1 MQPLSQV
8 PLVPVRFATLRV
20 ALFLCAPIVF
30 GQDTEEVDP
39 TTRGPEKGALV
50 IVGGGFVPQ
59 VIFDRF
65 FELAGGK
72 DAPLVVI
79 PTAQAG
85 EGFSADGR
93 SIQMFRQQGATD
105 VTMLHTR
112 DREVAD
118 SDAFIEPL
126 KKAKAIWFT
135 GGRQWRLVDSYLG
148 TKTEEAIHAVL
159 ERGGVVGGS
168 SAGATI
174 QGSYLVR
181 GAREG
186 NHIMMAPGYEE
197 GFALLRNAA
206 IDQHLLARQREKDL
220 LPVIECFPKLL
231 GVGIDEGTALVVQGT
246 QAEVI
251 GASKVYIYDIAR
263 KDALGDAFYL
273 PLEPGTQFDLE
284 ERMVLEIKP

>member
-8 PLVPVRFATLRV
+8 PLVPIRFATLCV
-20 ALFLCAPIVF
+20 ALFLRAPVVF
-30 GQDTEEVDP
+30 GQDTEEADP
-39 TTRGPEKGALV
+39 TTRGPENGSLV
-50 IVGGGFVPQ
+50 IVGGGYIPQ
-59 VIFDRF
+59 PIFDRF

-79 PTAQAG
+79 PTAQEG

-93 SIQMFRQQGATD
+93 SIQMFRQQGATN
-105 VTMLHTR
+105 VTMIHTR

-118 SDAFIEPL
+118 SDAFVEPL
-126 KKAKAIWFT
+126 QKAKAIWFT

-197 GFALLRNAA
+197 GFALLQNAA

-220 LPVIECFPKLL
+220 LPVIERFPKLL

-251 GASKVYIYDIAR
+251 GASNVYIYDIAR

-284 ERMVLEIKP
+284 KRTVIEIDP